1 MNQAAIAPE
10 MPNIGA
16 LSTLAANLL
25 ARLEQAVVT
34 DSKALEIAVVSL
46 LSGGHLL
53 IEDVPGVGKTTLA
66 RALAK
71 ATGSAIRR
79 VQMTP
84 DLLPADLTG
93 VNVLN
98 TVDNSVTFRPG
109 PIFANIVI
117 ADEINRASARTQSA
131 LLEAMQEQQVT
142 IDGKTYRL
150 PEPFMVIATANPIE
164 LVGTFALPEA
174 QRDRFTAR
182 VTLGYPSKAHELDV
196 LNDNEPRSAYQQE
209 TALSPVTSP
218 QGITLAVNQIT
229 DVYCASSIKEYI
241 IDLTRASREHPALA
255 LGASPRAGIQLL
267 RATKALAVLR
277 QRDHVLPDD
286 VQELAGPV
294 LSHRLMLSGKA
305 KAGGV
310 TADEVVAQLLTDT
323 PLPHRASN
331 LA

>member
-182 VTLGYPSKAHELDV
+182 VSLGYPSKAHELDV

-209 TALSPVTSP
+209 AALSPVTSP

-241 IDLTRASREHPALA
+241 IDLARASREHSALA
-255 LGASPRAGIQLL
+255 LGASPRASIQLL

-294 LSHRLMLSGKA
+294 LAHRLMLSGKA
-305 KAGGV
+305 KAGGI

>member
-98 TVDNSVTFRPG
+98 TADNS
-109 PIFANIVI
+109 
-117 ADEINRASARTQSA
+117 
-131 LLEAMQEQQVT
+131 
-142 IDGKTYRL
+142 
-150 PEPFMVIATANPIE
+150 
-164 LVGTFALPEA
+164 
-174 QRDRFTAR
+174 
-182 VTLGYPSKAHELDV
+182 
-196 LNDNEPRSAYQQE
+196 
-209 TALSPVTSP
+209 
-218 QGITLAVNQIT
+218 
-229 DVYCASSIKEYI
+229 
-241 IDLTRASREHPALA
+241 
-255 LGASPRAGIQLL
+255 
-267 RATKALAVLR
+267 
-277 QRDHVLPDD
+277 
-286 VQELAGPV
+286 
-294 LSHRLMLSGKA
+294 
-305 KAGGV
+305 
-310 TADEVVAQLLTDT
+310 
-323 PLPHRASN
+323 
-331 LA
+331 